1 MKASI
6 FEAFF
11 QKEQKKVRFGLNENG
26 FSGRVLY
33 KLLNTTKT
41 MNELYLTRRQQIE
54 TDKILYL
61 ESEVNYTNI
70 YTTSRLKIIAAHT
83 LGVLQSRLNKNS
95 FIRVNRSHIINLSQI
110 STYRHE
116 NNKLIIQLKGGKE
129 FTASRRRLKTFQNIF
144 TN

>member
-1 MKASI
+1 
-6 FEAFF
+6 
-11 QKEQKKVRFGLNENG
+11 
-26 FSGRVLY
+26 
-33 KLLNTTKT
+33 

-61 ESEVNYTNI
+61 ESEENYTNI

-83 LGVLQSRLNKNS
+83 LGVLQLRLNKNS

-116 NNKLIIQLKGGKE
+116 NNKLIIELKGGKE
-129 FTASRRRLKTFQNIF
+129 VTASRRRLKNFQNIF
-144 TN
+144 TDYSKDLSW

>member
-1 MKASI
+1 
-6 FEAFF
+6 
-11 QKEQKKVRFGLNENG
+11 
-26 FSGRVLY
+26 
-33 KLLNTTKT
+33 

-70 YTTSRLKIIAAHT
+70 YTTSKSKILSAHT

-129 FTASRRRLKTFQNIF
+129 FIASRRRLKTFQNIF